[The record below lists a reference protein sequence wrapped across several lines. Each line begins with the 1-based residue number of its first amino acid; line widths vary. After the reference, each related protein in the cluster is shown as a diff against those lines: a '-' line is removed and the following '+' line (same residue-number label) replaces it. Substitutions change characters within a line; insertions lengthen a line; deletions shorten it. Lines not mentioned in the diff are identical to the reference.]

1 MAIIIDKL
9 SHDENRCGSCQ
20 RTCRLAPEQC
30 QCLCNKQ
37 QTNRDVDEEEDG
49 PDEVQSQQTVLHEF
63 SVSLDVATIA

>member
-1 MAIIIDKL
+1 MPHKERVELLIL
-9 SHDENRCGSCQ
+9 RCEVL
-20 RTCRLAPEQC
+20 LAGRSLRKAE
-30 QCLCNKQ
+30 CLCNKQ